1 MHVMPFSMNDTM
13 HMFHPSANGGTM
25 EVVVRDDNAHQI
37 ALVRQHL
44 NREAAAFARGN
55 YSDPADIH
63 GRTMPGLRELS
74 SGASRIRVQ
83 YAQTNSG
90 ARISFTTSDP
100 ALVSALHRWFRAQ
113 VSDHGRD
120 AMMM

>member
-1 MHVMPFSMNDTM
+1 
-13 HMFHPSANGGTM
+13 M